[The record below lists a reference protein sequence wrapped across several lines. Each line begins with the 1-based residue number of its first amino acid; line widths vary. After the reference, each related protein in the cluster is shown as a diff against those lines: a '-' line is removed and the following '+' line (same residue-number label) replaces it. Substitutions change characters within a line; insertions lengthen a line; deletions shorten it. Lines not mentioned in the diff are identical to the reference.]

1 MTIQHLKDQLQDL
14 IHTIALEVYEARDDI
29 YSSASEGLLD
39 DDHEQVDMN
48 ASDIIMQI
56 VKEKLKD

>member
-1 MTIQHLKDQLQDL
+1 MTIQHLRDQLQDL

-56 VKEKLKD
+56 VKEKLK

>member
-1 MTIQHLKDQLQDL
+1 MTIQHLRDQLQDL

-29 YSSASEGLLD
+29 YSCASEGLLD

-56 VKEKLKD
+56 VKEKLK

>member
-1 MTIQHLKDQLQDL
+1 MTIQHLRDQLQDL
-14 IHTIALEVYEARDDI
+14 IHTIALEVYEAREDI

-48 ASDIIMQI
+48 ASDIILDI
-56 VKEKLKD
+56 VKERLK

>member
-14 IHTIALEVYEARDDI
+14 IHTIALEVYEAREDI

-39 DDHEQVDMN
+39 NDHEQVDMN
-48 ASDIIMQI
+48 ASDIILDI
-56 VKEKLKD
+56 VKERLK

>member
-14 IHTIALEVYEARDDI
+14 IHTIALEVYEAREDI

-48 ASDIIMQI
+48 ASDIILDI
-56 VKEKLKD
+56 VKERLK

>member
-1 MTIQHLKDQLQDL
+1 MTIQHLRDQLQDL
-14 IHTIALEVYEARDDI
+14 IHTIALEVYEAREDI

-48 ASDIIMQI
+48 ASDIILDI
-56 VKEKLKD
+56 VKERLKD

>member
-48 ASDIIMQI
+48 ASDIIMDI
-56 VKEKLKD
+56 VKQRLKD